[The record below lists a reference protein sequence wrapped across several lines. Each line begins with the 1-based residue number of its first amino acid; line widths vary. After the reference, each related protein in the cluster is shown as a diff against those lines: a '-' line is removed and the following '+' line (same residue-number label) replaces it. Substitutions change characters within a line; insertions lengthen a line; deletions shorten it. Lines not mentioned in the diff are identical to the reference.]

1 VSVTLPGVFVSP
13 IRPDI
18 VHFVHTNMAK
28 NHRQAYGVSLVA
40 GHQCSAES
48 WGTGRAVSRIP
59 RVHGGGNSRSGQ
71 GAFGNMCRGGRMF
84 NPNKT
89 WRRWHRRVNVN
100 QRRYALTSALA
111 ASAIPALVMARGHKV
126 EKIPELPLVLSND
139 IEGLSK
145 TQKAV
150 EVLKN
155 VGVFEDVEKVKASR
169 GIRRGQG
176 KARNRRYVQRRGPLV
191 IYSEDS
197 GLVKAVRNI
206 PGVDTV
212 NVSRLNLLQLAPG
225 GHLGRLCVWT
235 QSAFERLD
243 SLYGTQ
249 TKNSS
254 EKTDY
259 HLPRPVMNQAD
270 VARLINSDE
279 VQSHLRAPKQP
290 LRVQRKKNALRNLGV
305 MNKLNPHAKT
315 LRRAEIKKSA
325 SKNARKV
332 LSPKKKLAIKAQ
344 KKTAYAQ
351 LKA

>member
-1 VSVTLPGVFVSP
+1 
-13 IRPDI
+13 
-18 VHFVHTNMAK
+18 
-28 NHRQAYGVSLVA
+28 
-40 GHQCSAES
+40 
-48 WGTGRAVSRIP
+48 
-59 RVHGGGNSRSGQ
+59 
-71 GAFGNMCRGGRMF
+71 MF